1 MFRRT
6 TKEDKQEKYQK
17 KDIKL
22 TNMAHAPFENWSDWY
37 SDDGEAVITF
47 ITMENH
53 LHNRWE
59 NQVKASDATNF
70 AVHNNEPTK
79 EEDHVT
85 IYEHHRFE
93 NDFDGPGIYKDGT
106 NYLNDNKVDES
117 YTIILPD
124 AHMSRERCEIYLEK
138 LNEKYDRNFYFEDKN
153 YGKRQRQRLKE
164 EVQEAANINDQDLD
178 EETVDFVLK
187 TIR

>member
-1 MFRRT
+1 MYRQ
-6 TKEDKQEKYQK
+6 KVKDNKKEKYREK
-17 KDIKL
+17 EIEL
-22 TNMAHAPFENWSDWY
+22 TNLAFNPFENWSDWY
-37 SDDGEAVITF
+37 SDNGEAVITF

-53 LHNRWE
+53 LYTHWE
-59 NQVKASDATNF
+59 NQAQISNTTNF

-79 EEDHVT
+79 EEDYVT

-124 AHMSRERCEIYLEK
+124 NYMNREKCETYLEK
-138 LNEKYDRNFYFEDKN
+138 LNEKYDRNFYFKDIN
-153 YGKRQRQRLKE
+153 YGKRRRQRLKE
-164 EVQEAANINDQDLD
+164 EAQEAANINDQELD
-178 EETVDFVLK
+178 EQTVDFILK